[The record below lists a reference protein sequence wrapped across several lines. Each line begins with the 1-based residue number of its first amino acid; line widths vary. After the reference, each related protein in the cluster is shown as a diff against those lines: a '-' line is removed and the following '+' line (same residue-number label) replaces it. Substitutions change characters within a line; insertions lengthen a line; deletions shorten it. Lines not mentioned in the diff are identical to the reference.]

1 MEVEKPQKVRILN
14 IQMIRDSCKSWWH
27 SSYGLDWAVS
37 IILFVVVHG
46 VTFFTTPIQR
56 FLPPNDPTVGYPKM
70 ADIVPSSVLFVL
82 AIFLPFIAIALMQ
95 KRRRS
100 AHDFHHAVMTL
111 MITILLVNT
120 VTTSLKY
127 AAGRYRPNWDAIE
140 DEGNDGRLSFPSG
153 HSSNSFAGMLFLVL
167 YLHGKFRVY
176 SEGHTSSFAQSVLLA
191 SPLSIAF
198 FVAISRT
205 IDYHHN
211 YSDIIAGG
219 LVGVSV
225 AYYVYFLYY
234 PPLSDKHC
242 DLPKVHADIKT
253 VEVQLA
259 EVTVHKQES
268 GAQGPS
274 ATLSIPIAT
283 YEGKEIIEPTLRN

>member
-27 SSYGLDWAVS
+27 SSYGVDWAVS
-37 IILFVVVHG
+37 IILFIIVHG
-46 VTFFTTPIQR
+46 VTFFVTPLQR

-70 ADIVPSSVLFVL
+70 ADIVPNSVLFLLCL
-82 AIFLPFIAIALMQ
+82 ALPLVAIGLMQ
-95 KRRRS
+95 IKRKS
-100 AHDFHHAVMTL
+100 AHDFHHATMTL
-111 MITILLVNT
+111 IITILLVNT

-127 AAGRYRPNWDAIE
+127 AAGRYRPNWVAIE
-140 DEGNDGRLSFPSG
+140 LDGTDGRLSCPSG
-153 HSSNSFAGMLFLVL
+153 HSSNAFAGMLFLVL
-167 YLHGKFRVY
+167 YLHGKFRIY
-176 SEGHTSSFAQSVLLA
+176 SEGHTSSFAKSILLA

-198 FVAISRT
+198 FVALSRT

-211 YSDIIAGG
+211 YSDIIAGAM
-219 LVGVSV
+219 VGVGV
-225 AYYVYFLYY
+225 AYYTYFLYY

-259 EVTVHKQES
+259 EVTVHKQHS
-268 GAQGPS
+268 SQGPS
-274 ATLSIPIAT
+274 ATVAIPCAT
-283 YEGKEIIEPTLRN
+283 YEGKEIIEPTP